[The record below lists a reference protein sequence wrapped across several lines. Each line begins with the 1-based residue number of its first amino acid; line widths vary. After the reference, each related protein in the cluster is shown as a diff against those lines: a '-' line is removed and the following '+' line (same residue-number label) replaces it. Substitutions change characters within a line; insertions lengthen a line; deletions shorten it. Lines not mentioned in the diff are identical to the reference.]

1 MREKADP
8 KEGNLLPGNASG
20 RPLQDIKKFW
30 KAVTEQSG
38 IANYR
43 LHDNRHTHASH
54 LVSSGLS
61 LEIVGRLL
69 GHTNPTT
76 TKRYAHIADSPL
88 RAATERFGAK
98 LDALHAAPS
107 FTPAR
112 RQSRDL

>member
-1 MREKADP
+1 LSKI
-8 KEGNLLPGNASG
+8 EGRALL
-20 RPLQDIKKFW
+20 
-30 KAVTEQSG
+30 SG
-38 IANYR
+38 INVISRTLPPDSTFVIFHRLSVYR

-76 TKRYAHIADSPL
+76 TKRYAHIADNPL

-98 LDALHAAPS
+98 LDALHKDHKAEIIPLKL
-107 FTPAR
+107 PR
-112 RQSRDL
+112 